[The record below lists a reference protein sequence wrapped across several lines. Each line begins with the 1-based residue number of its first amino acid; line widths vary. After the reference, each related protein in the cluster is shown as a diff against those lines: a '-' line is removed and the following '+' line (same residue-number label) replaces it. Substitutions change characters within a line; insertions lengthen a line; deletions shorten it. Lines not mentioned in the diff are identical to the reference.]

1 MESNNSSHTRE
12 LLSHSCP
19 NLVARISSD
28 LGQTGLHYW
37 TKLGRTQITKSHEAC
52 TPGRCNANE
61 AESRHGAVTHV
72 EISCRCAPV
81 GPEMVKVAKIMAAN
95 MIPVVAVRGSG
106 KDPYLVVDAYK
117 PGLVFTVISHS
128 YSLSDCFGNSSENKL
143 PTCQVNSIREI
154 ISRLPSIG
162 SGTQQHWFWIDT
174 LCVPLQY
181 TRQPS
186 TQQIVAK
193 SMKSISQRATQTIVI
208 DSDILRL
215 TSTSDPKEVFVRIAY
230 CSWSSRLWTLQE
242 AVYAQRLLFHFSDQ
256 DVDLDTLMRKY
267 GNLPPEWELAWLSR
281 LPYKKLRE
289 FLNARCERRCAGSN
303 NHRLLLLRS
312 LEGRTTSDA
321 VGEPVVLADLLGID
335 QEAIETRT
343 LLSGSAS
350 STEK

>member
-1 MESNNSSHTRE
+1 M
-12 LLSHSCP
+12 
-19 NLVARISSD
+19 
-28 LGQTGLHYW
+28 
-37 TKLGRTQITKSHEAC
+37 
-52 TPGRCNANE
+52 
-61 AESRHGAVTHV
+61 
-72 EISCRCAPV
+72 
-81 GPEMVKVAKIMAAN
+81 
-95 MIPVVAVRGSG
+95 
-106 KDPYLVVDAYK
+106 
-117 PGLVFTVISHS
+117 
-128 YSLSDCFGNSSENKL
+128 
-143 PTCQVNSIREI
+143 
-154 ISRLPSIG
+154 
-162 SGTQQHWFWIDT
+162 
-174 LCVPLQY
+174 
-181 TRQPS
+181 
-186 TQQIVAK
+186 
-193 SMKSISQRATQTIVI
+193 I
-208 DSDILRL
+208 DSDISRL

-242 AVYAQRLLFHFSDQ
+242 AVYAQRLVFHFSDQ

-335 QEAIETRT
+335 QEAIEIRT